1 MCLAASVLRSMIA
14 ACTHTHTHNN
24 AVQTLIKSV
33 RVATWYVSGCLC
45 APLNDGCVHTH
56 THTHTTMQCKH

>member
-1 MCLAASVLRSMIA
+1 MCLAASVPHSMMA
-14 ACTHTHTHNN
+14 AYTHTHNN
-24 AVQTLIKSV
+24 AVHILIKSV

>member
-1 MCLAASVLRSMIA
+1 MCLAAFVLRSRMPA
-14 ACTHTHTHNN
+14 LRTHTHNN

-56 THTHTTMQCKH
+56 THTITIMQCKH